1 MSDSAH
7 LLIPFASS
15 RDEGCAAALA
25 MLALPHLEKLLARLA
40 PAAIDS
46 GDEATLSM
54 PHERVLARACG
65 LPADDGRIPWAAW
78 QVAQA
83 GREAGATA
91 WAHITPCHWQVG
103 QDHVAMGHPHDL
115 QLEARESQAL
125 LAAMQ
130 PFFEGDGIA
139 LEYDSPTLWLARGEV
154 FRDLATASLDRV
166 VGRAVDNWIPRAPE
180 ARALRRL
187 QQEMQ
192 MLLYTHDV
200 NEERGRAGLAPV
212 NSFWVSGTGA
222 LPALGQRANAARPR
236 SHPGFARAAP
246 CAATG
251 TAGPR
256 PGSSSMPPSARICC
270 SAWTPARAVTPY
282 PVRRSHRRNPGPGQR
297 GRASCAAWAACSP
310 ASARKTCWSPCED
323 PHPRHPAARRLGAR
337 ARRHPSP
344 AGAPVRRARRA
355 GPWTSSTTPW
365 PACCRPPG

>member
-46 GDEATLSM
+46 GDEGSLSM
-54 PHERVLARACG
+54 PHERVLARACS

-83 GREAGATA
+83 GREAGAAA

-139 LEYDSPTLWLARGEV
+139 LEYDSPTLWLARGDV
-154 FRDLATASLDRV
+154 FRDLATAALGRV

-180 ARALRRL
+180 ARVLRRL

-200 NEERGRAGLAPV
+200 NEERGLAQLAPV
-212 NSFWVSGTGA
+212 NSFWVSGTGV
-222 LPALGQRANAARPR
+222 L
-236 SHPGFARAAP
+236 
-246 CAATG
+246 
-251 TAGPR
+251 
-256 PGSSSMPPSARICC
+256 PPSA
-270 SAWTPARAVTPY
+270 SAQTPPGLAVTQALRESALRGDWHGWAAAWQQLDATECADLLQRLNAGQDVSLTLCGDRSAQSWARAT
-282 PVRRSHRRNPGPGQR
+282 GPGFM
-297 GRASCAAWAACSP
+297 
-310 ASARKTCWSPCED
+310 
-323 PHPRHPAARRLGAR
+323 RRLGSLFAGKR
-337 ARRHPSP
+337 AHNVLESL
-344 AGAPVRRARRA
+344 
-355 GPWTSSTTPW
+355 
-365 PACCRPPG
+365 